1 MPILLL
7 PLSFVIGFFEQGPMK
22 GQDFSGILSPFYV
35 LCAIAI
41 LFRWVQRD
49 AASRKAQLSWML
61 KVMLVILTVFALP
74 FYFVKSRGW
83 FGGAKLFAQSWII
96 FIAAMLCYRL
106 GCSLA

>member
-7 PLSFVIGFFEQGPMK
+7 PLSFVVGFFEQGPMK
-22 GQDFSGILSPFYV
+22 GQDFSGILSAIYV
-35 LCAIAI
+35 LSAIAVI
-41 LFRWVQRD
+41 FHWVQRD
-49 AASRKAQLSWML
+49 AESRKKQISWIL
-61 KVMLVILTVFALP
+61 KVMLVALTIFALP

-83 FGGAKLFAQSWII
+83 FGGAKLLAQSWML